1 MIQTHLKM
9 SLDHINSIIC
19 SNSAGEKLLDMARN
33 CSLQASATY
42 FKHCSYETFYD
53 LQNNHAP

>member
-1 MIQTHLKM
+1 MIL
-9 SLDHINSIIC
+9 SLDRTAFRIQMLA
-19 SNSAGEKLLDMARN
+19 AGETLTDMACN

-53 LQNNHAP
+53 L